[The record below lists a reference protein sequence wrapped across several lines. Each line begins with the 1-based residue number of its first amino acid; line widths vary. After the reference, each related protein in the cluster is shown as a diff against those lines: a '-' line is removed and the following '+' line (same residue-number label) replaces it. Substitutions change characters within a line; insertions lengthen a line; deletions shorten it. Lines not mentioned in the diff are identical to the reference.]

1 MFTRLATTLAVFAL
15 LAPPAGSAWTWPATG
30 EVIRGFDYG
39 GGAYTAS
46 GHRGIDIAG
55 AAGAEVLAPA
65 AGHVSFAG
73 SLPSNGRAVSIRTAD
88 GWAVTL
94 TQLGSVIVS
103 VGDGVAEGETV
114 GTIAAAS
121 EPAAVPHVQLGTR
134 RADDPRGYV
143 DPLTLL
149 PPRLPAPPPAAAPT
163 PVMSAPQA
171 APGAV
176 EPAPTESV
184 PSTEAARRTAPAGAG
199 PAVMA
204 RPPQTRRLSTRHA
217 WSGDAPDRDARSAEA
232 ASAAAERSPPREAG
246 RRAGNAASAG
256 DRAARDRH
264 GASVNHPG
272 RRARTHC
279 RGHAGRAETRAEP
292 CSGFAAAV
300 DATPRGNTRPGRRP
314 PAPPTG
320 REAVRG
326 RSGGAKPRAYHGRP

>member
-30 EVIRGFDYG
+30 EIIRGFDYG

-114 GTIAAAS
+114 GTIAAAG
-121 EPAAVPHVQLGTR
+121 EPAAIPHVQLGTR

-163 PVMSAPQA
+163 PVMSGS
-171 APGAV
+171 PGG
-176 EPAPTESV
+176 
-184 PSTEAARRTAPAGAG
+184 ARRCRARADRVSAFDRGGAQNGSGRSGPRGDGTTAAD
-199 PAVMA
+199 
-204 RPPQTRRLSTRHA
+204 QTPLDAAA
-217 WSGDAPDRDARSAEA
+217 WSGDARPRRAQCRGRIRSGRALAARGGRSASGA
-232 ASAAAERSPPREAG
+232 RRLG
-246 RRAGNAASAG
+246 R
-256 DRAARDRH
+256 
-264 GASVNHPG
+264 
-272 RRARTHC
+272 
-279 RGHAGRAETRAEP
+279 
-292 CSGFAAAV
+292 
-300 DATPRGNTRPGRRP
+300 
-314 PAPPTG
+314 
-320 REAVRG
+320 
-326 RSGGAKPRAYHGRP
+326 